1 MEHRVSSASKMDR
14 FGIPYNSPT
23 WLEDSQ
29 KAYGEGV
36 ADFFKRRAARLA
48 AKDLQARTEEADRA
62 AEDLASR
69 TQEAAAAPKAVRL

>member
-1 MEHRVSSASKMDR
+1 MSSAPKKDR

-36 ADFFKRRAARLA
+36 ADFFKRRVARVA
-48 AKDLQARTEEADRA
+48 AKDLRERTEEADREA
-62 AEDLASR
+62 DDLASR
-69 TQEAAAAPKAVRL
+69 TQEAAAAPKVVRL

>member
-1 MEHRVSSASKMDR
+1 MSSAPKTDR

-36 ADFFKRRAARLA
+36 ADFFKRRAARVA
-48 AKDLQARTEEADRA
+48 AKDLRERTEEADREA
-62 AEDLASR
+62 DDLASR
-69 TQEAAAAPKAVRL
+69 TQEAAAASKAVRL